1 MLTIRSQILFGE
13 IMAEIWLLS
22 WSSLLDFIKSLFDL
36 SQNLLFE
43 LVSLFFHVLYG
54 EFVAKFPLN
63 LELIRT

>member
-1 MLTIRSQILFGE
+1 
-13 IMAEIWLLS
+13 MAEIRLLS

-43 LVSLFFHVLYG
+43 LVSLFLHVLYG
-54 EFVAKFPLN
+54 EFVAKLPLN